1 MILLKN
7 YLIQIG
13 LKENNMHISVLL
25 NEAVDGLNLKEDGV
39 YVDCTLGYAGH
50 SSEILKRIKRGYLF
64 AIDQDKDA
72 IKYSQN
78 KLSLIG
84 NNFTIIDSN
93 FSNLKNELLERDTKF
108 VDGFLFDLGV
118 SSVQL
123 DEKERGFSY
132 HQDAKLDMRM
142 NQDGELTAYDV
153 VNDYSEEEL
162 VRIFFEYGEEKYSR
176 SIARNIVKYRENKKI
191 ETTLELVEIIS
202 GSVPMKAK
210 REKHPAR
217 RVFQAIRIEVN
228 HELDILEDAL
238 KDALSMLNIG
248 GRVAVITF
256 HSLEDRIVKN
266 VFREYTKIDD
276 KIKGLPD
283 IPDIYLPNFELVNK
297 KAIEPSKKELE
308 ENNRS
313 RSAKLR
319 IIQRIK

>member
-1 MILLKN
+1 
-7 YLIQIG
+7 
-13 LKENNMHISVLL
+13 MHISVLL

-50 SSEILKRIKRGYLF
+50 SSEILKRIKKGYLF

-84 NNFTIIDSN
+84 NNFTIIDNN
-93 FSNLKNELLERDTKF
+93 FSNLKNELLERDVKS

-142 NQDGELTAYDV
+142 NQNGELSAYDV

-191 ETTLELVEIIS
+191 ETTLELVDIIS

-217 RVFQAIRIEVN
+217 KVFQAIRIEVN
-228 HELDILEDAL
+228 HELDILEIAL

-248 GRVAVITF
+248 GRIAVITF

-297 KAIEPSKKELE
+297 KAIEPSREELE
-308 ENNRS
+308 KNNRS